1 MNFKKKFDHNNI
13 NNYLPDNRTIAMSEF
28 FQKKFE
34 GLPSYICDMMEAKS
48 RIEYDDYDTEII
60 LKLIRD
66 RQKEENKKLID
77 EYNEI
82 VKQSEEASSEEIDL
96 NDDDN
101 NSK

>member
-34 GLPSYICDMMEAKS
+34 GLPSYICDMLEAKS

>member
-13 NNYLPDNRTIAMSEF
+13 NNYSPDNRTIAMSEF
-28 FQKKFE
+28 FQKKYE
-34 GLPSYICDMMEAKS
+34 GLPSYVCDMMEAKS

-66 RQKEENKKLID
+66 RQIEQNKKLID

-82 VKQSEEASSEEIDL
+82 VKQSEEASSEEINL
-96 NDDDN
+96 NDNDN

>member
-82 VKQSEEASSEEIDL
+82 VKQSEEASNEEIDL

>member
-66 RQKEENKKLID
+66 RQIEENKKLID

-82 VKQSEEASSEEIDL
+82 VKQSEEIDL

>member
-28 FQKKFE
+28 FQKKYE

-82 VKQSEEASSEEIDL
+82 VKQSEEASNEEIDL

>member
-1 MNFKKKFDHNNI
+1 M
-13 NNYLPDNRTIAMSEF
+13 L
-28 FQKKFE
+28 
-34 GLPSYICDMMEAKS
+34 EAKS

-82 VKQSEEASSEEIDL
+82 VKQSEETLTEFTEINL
-96 NDDDN
+96 NDDNN